1 MRRVL
6 RAMAFGALA
15 VAALSCDGRK
25 GFMGRDELGLP
36 GSKVVELNLS
46 RGVSERGA
54 ATFFGP
60 IPDTSYADLLEVIRE
75 IDPEDTKAVFVR
87 LGTANV
93 SLSHATELGRRLSA
107 LKEKGITVTCHA
119 DDLDNSTVFFFAR
132 ACSKVWLTP
141 TGGVDSVGLAF
152 QLMFAKALLDKLG
165 IGVDFLQVGKY
176 KGAQEPYTRN
186 EPSPEARASVE
197 EALANLRAAWLEG
210 VREGRGEDAVTA
222 VEDGPHTASRAKELG
237 LVDELGYVD
246 EARKAALDAAEAKS
260 ADVVFGGA
268 PGKQKGDG
276 LDDLVR
282 ALTGADGMGVPHV
295 AVVRAV
301 GAITME
307 AGGGLGG
314 GDGITERELGR
325 TITRLTEDDDV
336 KAVVLRIDSPGGSAL
351 ASDLL
356 WHKLMKLREKK
367 PLVVSVGGMAASGG
381 YYLSCAGSTIFAEPT
396 SILGSVGVVGGKFSL
411 GGALSSVGVNVVT
424 IPAAPDP
431 IKARRAAYLSP
442 FDRWDDPTR
451 ARVAEGMQSIYDTFV
466 QRVAEG
472 RGLTSEEV
480 AQGAEGRIYG
490 GVRAKELKFVDELGG
505 LDEAI
510 QHALEKAELGAKGRV
525 KLVGEEPALAALLG
539 GSPDAESRAIEGARR
554 ELDPLTAWVAQLPE
568 AARVWVDGVT
578 PMAKGETALLLV
590 PFALTAQ

>member
-1 MRRVL
+1 LGVL
-6 RAMAFGALA
+6 G

-36 GSKVVELNLS
+36 SSKVVELNLS
-46 RGVSERGA
+46 RGVSERGS
-54 ATFFGP
+54 ATLFGP
-60 IPDTSYADLLEVIRE
+60 IPDTSYADLLEVLRD
-75 IDPEDTKAVFVR
+75 IDPEDTKGVFVR

-93 SLSHATELGRRLSA
+93 SLSHAGELGRRLAA
-107 LKEKGITVTCHA
+107 LKEKGLTITCHA

-132 ACSKVWLTP
+132 ACSSVWLTP

-152 QLMFAKALLDKLG
+152 QLMFAKSLLDKLG
-165 IGVDFLQVGKY
+165 VGVDFLQVGKY
-176 KGAQEPYTRN
+176 KGAQETYTRD

-210 VREGRGEDAVTA
+210 VREGRGEGAVSA
-222 VEDGPHTASRAKELG
+222 VEDGPHTAARAKELG
-237 LVDELGYVD
+237 LVDHLGYVD
-246 EARKAALDAAEAKS
+246 EARKSALDAAEAKS
-260 ADVVFGGA
+260 PDVVFGGP

-276 LDDLVR
+276 LDELVR
-282 ALTGADGMGVPHV
+282 ALTGAEGMGVPHV

-314 GDGITERELGR
+314 GEGITERELGR
-325 TITRLTEDDDV
+325 TLTKLTEDDDV

-451 ARVAEGMQSIYDTFV
+451 ARVEEGMQAIYDTFI

-472 RGLTSEEV
+472 RGLSSEEV
-480 AQGAEGRIYG
+480 AKGAEGRIYG
-490 GVRAKELKFVDELGG
+490 GVRAKELKFIDELGG
-505 LDEAI
+505 LDDAI
-510 QHALEKAELGAKGRV
+510 QHALQKADLGETGRV
-525 KLVGEEPALAALLG
+525 KLVGEEPALSALLG
-539 GSPDAESRAIEGARR
+539 GSPDAEARVMEGARR
-554 ELDPLTAWVAQLPE
+554 DLDPLASWIDKLPE
-568 AARVWVDGVT
+568 SARVWIDGVT
-578 PMAKGETALLLV
+578 PMTKGETALLLV
-590 PFALTAQ
+590 PFALAPQ